1 MVTHTDWDHN
11 NHNAFLYFFLFSLFG
26 NPRINIFI
34 YHITWHDAPKFTLPV
49 YRNTLNR
56 TQGFTMDT
64 RLTFCPLHLQQWMTG
79 FRFFV
84 LFSFFNQPLSFSP
97 HYSADHIH
105 QLGSLRT
112 VWQCHILFCKLL
124 WKVVFFFLFVICF
137 TSTICIETIHKLD
150 TVPIRTFVPL
160 LLTANTDQ
168 PRTLCLCNNNAR
180 LILIIRFIMTL
191 ITVVINFYFV
201 YTKVGN
207 RYGMGMHMTAVL
219 ETQKLYRSMSL
230 YLH

>member
-1 MVTHTDWDHN
+1 MVTHADWDHN
-11 NHNAFLYFFLFSLFG
+11 NHNVFLYFFLFSLFG

-64 RLTFCPLHLQQWMTG
+64 RLTFCPLHLQQWMTV
-79 FRFFV
+79 FRFFFYF
-84 LFSFFNQPLSFSP
+84 LFFPLNQPPPFISP
-97 HYSADHIH
+97 HPPARWPPH
-105 QLGSLRT
+105 SLT
-112 VWQCHILFCKLL
+112 MSHSVFKPL
-124 WKVVFFFLFVICF
+124 WKVFFFLLFVICF

-168 PRTLCLCNNNAR
+168 PHTLCLCNNNAR
-180 LILIIRFIMTL
+180 
-191 ITVVINFYFV
+191 
-201 YTKVGN
+201 
-207 RYGMGMHMTAVL
+207 
-219 ETQKLYRSMSL
+219 SSSL
-230 YLH
+230 YS

>member
-1 MVTHTDWDHN
+1 MSHSV
-11 NHNAFLYFFLFSLFG
+11 
-26 NPRINIFI
+26 
-34 YHITWHDAPKFTLPV
+34 
-49 YRNTLNR
+49 
-56 TQGFTMDT
+56 
-64 RLTFCPLHLQQWMTG
+64 LQT
-79 FRFFV
+79 
-84 LFSFFNQPLSFSP
+84 
-97 HYSADHIH
+97 
-105 QLGSLRT
+105 T
-112 VWQCHILFCKLL
+112 VEGW
-124 WKVVFFFLFVICF
+124 FFFLFVICF

>member
-1 MVTHTDWDHN
+1 MRSFTFFYSLCLEIPGSIFSFITLLDMMHQNLLYLYTGIHWIEHKVSRWIHDWRFAHCTYNSEWRVSD
-11 NHNAFLYFFLFSLFG
+11 FLFSFLFLIS
-26 NPRINIFI
+26 PFPFP
-34 YHITWHDAPKFTLPV
+34 HMTLQITSTGLEASAQSDNV
-49 YRNTLNR
+49 
-56 TQGFTMDT
+56 
-64 RLTFCPLHLQQWMTG
+64 TFCFANYCGRL
-79 FRFFV
+79 
-84 LFSFFNQPLSFSP
+84 
-97 HYSADHIH
+97 
-105 QLGSLRT
+105 
-112 VWQCHILFCKLL
+112 
-124 WKVVFFFLFVICF
+124 FFFLFVICF

-180 LILIIRFIMTL
+180 LILIIRLIMTL